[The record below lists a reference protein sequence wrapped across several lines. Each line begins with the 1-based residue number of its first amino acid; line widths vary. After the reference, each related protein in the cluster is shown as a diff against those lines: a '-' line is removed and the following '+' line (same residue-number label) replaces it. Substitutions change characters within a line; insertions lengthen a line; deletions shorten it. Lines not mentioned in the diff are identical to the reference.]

1 MPQITTWLGFLSSF
15 YLFHEYSRRSEEY
28 PFNGNHKYPSYVIAK
43 EKFFKPLAAFDF
55 EGIQFGEFTK
65 EYFSEL
71 KKEITR
77 K

>member
-1 MPQITTWLGFLSSF
+1 MPAYSTWAGFLLSF
-15 YLFHEYSRRSEEY
+15 YVFHEYASKSNDY
-28 PFNGNHKYPSYVIAK
+28 PFNSNYKYPSYVIAK
-43 EKFFKPLAAFDF
+43 EKLFRPLANFDF
-55 EGIQFGEFTK
+55 EGIELVAVTK